1 MQGWNASIVLEQWT
15 AEEVKEHQAAASN
28 INKEQEQARGE
39 IASARETLEG
49 VHITLHCIT
58 SSWRGPNT
66 RKISSEDNFTC
77 MNSATAMTNRPKS
90 RSKSLARGADGS
102 PSYLGGGHSVRP
114 SVQYKQKGS
123 TSSMESAHEQAKEG
137 SIGSQPEG

>member
-77 MNSATAMTNRPKS
+77 MNSATAMTDRPKS
-90 RSKSLARGADGS
+90 RSRRQPELPRRRAF
-102 PSYLGGGHSVRP
+102 
-114 SVQYKQKGS
+114 
-123 TSSMESAHEQAKEG
+123 SAPVG
-137 SIGSQPEG
+137 SIQTEGEHQQYGICARASERR